1 MESVRVM
8 ATSAQRKSNIVFGD
22 RSECPESALPAS
34 DALHAALRTNVVEGL
49 PAAQRTD
56 KIQDRRG

>member
-1 MESVRVM
+1 M